1 MKILILLFA
10 SFFGFGLA
18 VHETVRVNEPA
29 EVVVIKNTE
38 ATTPE
43 LEEPVMDVM
52 LDTVEITVEAPAAV
66 ALN

>member
-18 VHETVRVNEPA
+18 VQNTVRVDESA
-29 EVVVIKNTE
+29 KVVTNHTE

-43 LEEPVMDVM
+43 LEQPVMDVL
-52 LDTVEITVEAPAAV
+52 LDTVEITAVAPAAV
-66 ALN
+66 ASK